1 MDPTAQLHYVHGRP
15 TVRGSIKTTPEDFVV
30 EEVLSFEPTGTGE
43 HAFVYVEKWGEN
55 TDYVAR
61 QLARFTGT
69 KARDIGFAGL
79 KDRHGRTRQWFSV
92 QLPGKEDPHWQEW
105 QGEQFKVLAHT
116 RNDRKLRRGAIKE
129 NRFSVTIQDL
139 DQPAET
145 LLPRIE
151 AIAATG
157 VPNYFGPQ
165 RFGRDGDNVERALDL
180 FRNTSTRINPNLRG
194 IYLSAAR
201 SEIFNHILSE
211 RVFDGVWNLGIAG
224 DVYMFS
230 DSKSHFEADFD
241 AQDIKDRIDLMVI
254 HPSGPLIGDKPSVA
268 TLKAAEIETRIL
280 TRFSEI
286 HEGLKAERIE
296 SLRRPFRLV
305 PEQLIADILDNGS
318 LQLQFNIPAGTYAT
332 TLLRELVVFDS
343 SLHPEV

>member
-1 MDPTAQLHYVHGRP
+1 
-15 TVRGSIKTTPEDFVV
+15 
-30 EEVLSFEPTGTGE
+30 
-43 HAFVYVEKWGEN
+43 
-55 TDYVAR
+55 
-61 QLARFTGT
+61 
-69 KARDIGFAGL
+69 
-79 KDRHGRTRQWFSV
+79 
-92 QLPGKEDPHWQEW
+92 
-105 QGEQFKVLAHT
+105 
-116 RNDRKLRRGAIKE
+116 
-129 NRFSVTIQDL
+129 
-139 DQPAET
+139 
-145 LLPRIE
+145 E

-268 TLKAAEIETRIL
+268 TLKAAEIETRVL

-286 HEGLKAERIE
+286 HEGL
-296 SLRRPFRLV
+296 
-305 PEQLIADILDNGS
+305 
-318 LQLQFNIPAGTYAT
+318 
-332 TLLRELVVFDS
+332 
-343 SLHPEV
+343 